1 MSLSL
6 FPLHIHTCHRFHT
19 HTHSHTQQGMVFI
32 LYDSTE
38 AAARALKIFNGR
50 LFSGH
55 IIAAEYY
62 PLEMYLQKHP
72 EAQQQQQQQQQ
83 H

>member
-1 MSLSL
+1 
-6 FPLHIHTCHRFHT
+6 
-19 HTHSHTQQGMVFI
+19 MVFI

-72 EAQQQQQQQQQ
+72 EAQQQQQQ

>member
-1 MSLSL
+1 
-6 FPLHIHTCHRFHT
+6 
-19 HTHSHTQQGMVFI
+19 MVFI

-62 PLEMYLQKHP
+62 PLDLYLQKHP
-72 EAQQQQQQQQQ
+72 DAQQQQQQQQQ